1 MKNWKRENLAVVLL
15 NAVFAISSTR
25 HRPKVDRYL
34 FSPKCTS
41 VCDGRQLTESERG
54 KKEGTA
60 KCQEMRHDEG
70 GNYFFNRVF
79 IFAYH
84 CFSQYIAHF

>member
-54 KKEGTA
+54 KGRDGKVATREGTTFLIGSSFL
-60 KCQEMRHDEG
+60 HIT
-70 GNYFFNRVF
+70 V
-79 IFAYH
+79 
-84 CFSQYIAHF
+84 FSQYIAHF

>member
-54 KKEGTA
+54 KSKGQQSVKKCATTREGTTFLIGSSFL
-60 KCQEMRHDEG
+60 HIT
-70 GNYFFNRVF
+70 VF
-79 IFAYH
+79 PNI
-84 CFSQYIAHF
+84 